1 MTVVYDLIIHNGRIA
16 SASHV
21 SDTSVWIGISGD
33 KITTVQSGPTPIASA
48 KQVLDARGGYITPGG
63 VDTHVHLQQL
73 QVAPEDDTGDTFA
86 SGTRSAIAGG
96 TTTIVAFANQQRHD
110 ESLLPLVKEYH
121 RRAASG
127 GTFTDYG
134 FHMILTKP
142 SKKILDEELPHLVQ
156 NEGITSIKVGPKS
169 AMYVPTPQLTAALAG
184 VHDVRGE
191 ESQ

>member
-21 SDTSVWIGISGD
+21 SDTSVWIGICGD

-48 KQVLDARGGYITPGG
+48 RQVIDARGGYITPGG

-73 QVAPEDDTGDTFA
+73 QVAPEDDTGDTFV

-110 ESLLPLVKEYH
+110 ESLLPLVREYH
-121 RRAASG
+121 RRAGSG

-156 NEGITSIKVGPKS
+156 NEGITSIKASRV
-169 AMYVPTPQLTAALAG
+169 MTRLAAPR
-184 VHDVRGE
+184 H
-191 ESQ
+191 S